1 MKDSMRRLV
10 YSAVI
15 MVVSFASVAN
25 AQVQPQVIKGPVSP
39 VAPVAMP
46 ETASTAI
53 LATDLLSVGVL
64 IFMFR
69 RRATRTN
76 R

>member
-1 MKDSMRRLV
+1 MKESMRKLI

-15 MVVSFASVAN
+15 MAVSLAPVAR
-25 AQVQPQVIKGPVSP
+25 AQVDPQVLRRPA
-39 VAPVAMP
+39 APVAMP

-64 IFMFR
+64 IFVFR
-69 RRATRTN
+69 RRAAGKN